1 MSIYGS
7 WFNENISVNT
17 FPYNHIVINNF
28 LNENY
33 YNSLIS
39 SLPNEVDD
47 DFWYY
52 CNPIEVKYVFR

>member
-39 SLPNEVDD
+39 SLPNKVDD
-47 DFWYY
+47 DFL
-52 CNPIEVKYVFR
+52 VLL